1 MLQLAPGGRLLGG
14 RVFQLASK
22 ERHWE
27 EGCSSFHRWKGVG
40 RKGVAVPRGKGAGRK
55 GVAACLEG
63 KGQGITLLRRCVH
76 IQGAVCARG
85 HTH

>member
-40 RKGVAVPRGKGAGRK
+40 RKGVAVPRGGGCWEEGCCSLPRGEGTGDNSVAPLCAHPRGRM
-55 GVAACLEG
+55 C
-63 KGQGITLLRRCVH
+63 
-76 IQGAVCARG
+76 
-85 HTH
+85 